1 MNDSEFPKIN
11 NSGVYDNV
19 VLDVGVDNLT
29 VNTILTSA
37 LINDAEGS
45 DLVNNN
51 MGIDDKDAVINSP
64 SEFVHDAFSNDAL
77 NVLRGM
83 LKEWWDEALKENATA
98 DLLVN
103 SWQVGFKTRMQN
115 YSTDY

>member
-1 MNDSEFPKIN
+1 
-11 NSGVYDNV
+11 
-19 VLDVGVDNLT
+19 
-29 VNTILTSA
+29 
-37 LINDAEGS
+37 
-45 DLVNNN
+45 

-103 SWQVGFKTRMQN
+103 SLASWVQNPNAN